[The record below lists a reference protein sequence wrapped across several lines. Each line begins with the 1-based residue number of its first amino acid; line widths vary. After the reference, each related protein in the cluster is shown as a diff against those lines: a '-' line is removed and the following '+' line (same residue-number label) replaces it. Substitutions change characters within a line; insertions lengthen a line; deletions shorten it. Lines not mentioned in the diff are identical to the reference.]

1 MSETKDNMDNMIE
14 CEECNGTGMGE
25 EQNDGEMSS
34 WCGGCD
40 GDGEVYDFESCDAC
54 VLRDLADENE
64 MLRKK
69 LRDFMRDHVAVAKE
83 EKKVMKEEIKEL
95 KEEIIKLKKVKYWK
109 PNGHNED

>member
-34 WCGGCD
+34 CSGCN

-64 MLRKK
+64 MLKKK
-69 LRDFMRDHVAVAKE
+69 LRDFMRDWGDLGKE
-83 EKKVMKEEIKEL
+83 GRKESRKEIKEL